1 MSTRTDGRQD
11 GPTSAA
17 SARRTVT
24 KAAALA
30 ALGGLLFGYDTGV
43 VGGVLPNI
51 ADEFGLGSPFSK
63 GLVVSVLLL
72 GAAVGALVAGKLADL
87 LGRKR
92 LVLLTSATFVV
103 GIAVASLA
111 PALWVLLAGRF
122 VIGMGVGAASFGVP
136 LYISEL
142 APPARRGGLVSFNQL
157 CITLGILVS
166 QLVAY
171 VLAQQGDWRVSTGL
185 AVLPAVVLGLGVLGE
200 PESPA
205 WLVRQGREDEARDVL
220 HRVRGPEDDVEAEL
234 AEIRD
239 LADEESRTS
248 VSELF
253 GPKVRPALVVGV
265 ALAVVQQVTGVN
277 TVIYFAPT
285 VLEQAGLGTGAALLA
300 FCVVGAVNVALT
312 LVAIRLLDRVGR
324 RPLLLWGSSGMVV
337 GLTALGLLFVGG
349 VNGTTEA
356 VLATAALCFYIGS
369 FAIGLGPVF
378 WLLVGELFPLRVRGQ
393 AASVATMTN
402 WAANLAVA
410 VSYLSVI
417 AAIGA
422 PATFWTYAAIT
433 VLSVIYMVRAV
444 PETKGRSLSEIERD
458 LGGRGAAAPPAVRT
472 A

>member
-1 MSTRTDGRQD
+1 MPSTT
-11 GPTSAA
+11 A
-17 SARRTVT
+17 SAHRTVT

-43 VGGVLPNI
+43 IGGVLPNI
-51 ADEFGLGSPFSK
+51 ADRFGLDSPFSK
-63 GLVVSVLLL
+63 GLVVAVLLA
-72 GAAVGALVAGKLADL
+72 GAAVGALVAGRLADL
-87 LGRKR
+87 LGRRR
-92 LVLLTSATFVV
+92 LVLLTSVTFVV
-103 GIAVASLA
+103 GIALASLA
-111 PALWVLLAGRF
+111 PSLVVLLVGRF
-122 VIGMGVGAASFGVP
+122 VIGMGVGAAAFGVP

-171 VLAQQGDWRVSTGL
+171 FLAKNGDWRLSTGL
-185 AVLPAVVLGLGVLGE
+185 AVLPAVVLGLGVVGE

-205 WLVRQGREDEARDVL
+205 WLLRQGREDDAREVL
-220 HRVRGPEDDVEAEL
+220 GRIRGPEDDVDAEI
-234 AEIRD
+234 AEIRE
-239 LADEESRTS
+239 LADAESRTS
-248 VSELF
+248 VSQLL
-253 GPKVRPALVVGV
+253 GPRVRPALVVGV
-265 ALAVVQQVTGVN
+265 ALAVIQQVTGVN

-285 VLEQAGLGTGAALLA
+285 VLEEAGLGSTAALLA
-300 FCVVGAVNVALT
+300 FCVIGAVNVLMT

-324 RPLLLWGSSGMVV
+324 RPLLLYGSTGMVV
-337 GLTALGLLFVGG
+337 GLAVLGALFVGG

-378 WLLVGELFPLRVRGQ
+378 WLLIGELFPLNVRGQ
-393 AASVATMTN
+393 AASVATMAN
-402 WAANLAVA
+402 WVANLAVA

-422 PATFWTYAAIT
+422 PATFWTYGALT
-433 VLSVIYMVRAV
+433 VVSLLYMVRAV
-444 PETKGRSLSEIERD
+444 PETKGRSLSEIEKD
-458 LGGRGAAAPPAVRT
+458 LGGPTPGSRGGTAVAT